1 MRAGQRSIPARYLSI
16 VIECPLPG
24 LDNGWISLP
33 FSRTFRLAYVM
44 NVSWGRSRG
53 RVRIDR
59 INMSDMC
66 ALCVDSCQ
74 TVIVCVCLIWASV
87 DAVIVSP
94 SWSCDV
100 ERVSSFDPFLPY
112 PWCARWVTPP
122 QAVLLPRRLFLNW
135 TATELRTTTIPLL
148 FIYHLYKYML
158 HLDCMAILNMVL
170 RTGFLSGWFHSWFE
184 QSSGLKVT
192 RVSN

>member
-100 ERVSSFDPFLPY
+100 ERVSSFDPSFLVLD
-112 PWCARWVTPP
+112 ARGE
-122 QAVLLPRRLFLNW
+122 LRRLKPYFYQEDYSW
-135 TATELRTTTIPLL
+135 TEQQLSCAPLL
-148 FIYHLYKYML
+148 F
-158 HLDCMAILNMVL
+158 
-170 RTGFLSGWFHSWFE
+170 LSC
-184 QSSGLKVT
+184 LLPLV
-192 RVSN
+192 